1 MKTNPIFVHSLFR
14 SGSTYLFGAF
24 RRSAAGYWCYQEPLN
39 EHVRHVADAPERL
52 LEIGPRDGALL
63 RHPTLEKP
71 YFWEFYQVRQAIA
84 ALFRKE
90 FSYETFFIRKD
101 HPSYGPLRAYLHAL
115 IDNAQGRPFFQC
127 CRTTGRLAA
136 LRDAFGGTHI
146 HLWRNPHDQWWSYQ
160 VGDYFDATT
169 QLIFN
174 AAGLPDSLAAVR
186 DVCDIPAVRDPDID
200 KELAHCRNHR
210 LAAREGYLAF
220 YALWL
225 HSLLACEKVA
235 DLSVNIDALSLSSA
249 YRRDTLSA
257 LDQDGIDG
265 LDFSDCSIAQSQ
277 FGADDLAFFGEAE
290 ERVHEI
296 FRDRDIEEDDLAA
309 VLDLR
314 ARYRVG
320 PRRIADAAASL
331 SRIRGVAIRQMDALA
346 GLQRELVDALG
357 GAQRELAQRERL
369 LADARRTIENQHVDL
384 ATAAT
389 LTAAQQA
396 TLDARA
402 KDLAQAHDRSSALAT
417 ELAEASARLDS
428 QAAELVSA
436 RQRSEGLHHELRAAG
451 SRLQEAGLETH
462 RWWSIADDTSRHLQ
476 AIYASR
482 SWKLTAPLREINAWR
497 KRLAGSTG
505 VGVAA
510 LGGMPRRAVRQLLL
524 AAWAHARGRPERR
537 ARFVRLLAPFPRLY
551 SRLRAFAFAHA
562 TVPAV
567 STPSRVSPGAPP
579 LRLEG
584 GNGIRWEDYPE
595 SVQQIHS
602 QLMRARAA
610 AAASSSQ
617 ALPTQTRR

>member
-39 EHVRHVADAPERL
+39 EHIRHVADAPERL

-63 RHPTLEKP
+63 RHPALEKP

-84 ALFRKE
+84 VLFRKE

-101 HPSYGPLRAYLHAL
+101 HPSYGPLRAYLQAL

-174 AAGLPDSLAAVR
+174 ATGLPDSLAAVR

-200 KELAHCRNHR
+200 KELAHCRNHH

-235 DLSVNIDALSLSSA
+235 DLSVNIDALSTSTTYRGDILS
-249 YRRDTLSA
+249 TLDRA
-257 LDQDGIDG
+257 GIDG
-265 LDFSDCSIAQSQ
+265 LDFSDCTIPQSQ
-277 FGADDLAFFGEAE
+277 FGADDLAFFAEAE

-296 FRDRDIEEDDLAA
+296 FRNRGIAQGDLAA

-320 PRRIADAAASL
+320 PRRTISDAAPSL

-346 GLQRELVDALG
+346 GLQREM
-357 GAQRELAQRERL
+357 AQRERL
-369 LADARRTIENQHVDL
+369 LADARRTIEAQHMDL
-384 ATAAT
+384 AAAAT

-396 TLDARA
+396 ALDARA
-402 KDLAQAHDRSSALAT
+402 KDLAQAQDRSSALAT
-417 ELAEASARLDS
+417 ELAQATARLDS
-428 QAAELVSA
+428 QTAELGSA
-436 RQRSEGLHHELRAAG
+436 RQRSERLHHELRAAG
-451 SRLQEAGLETH
+451 SRLEEAGLETH
-462 RWWSIADDTSRHLQ
+462 RWWSMADDTSRHLQ
-476 AIYASR
+476 AIYSSR
-482 SWKLTAPLREINAWR
+482 SWRLTAPLREINAWR
-497 KRLAGSTG
+497 KRLLGSTG

-562 TVPAV
+562 TAPATG
-567 STPSRVSPGAPP
+567 TPSAVWPGARPM
-579 LRLEG
+579 RLEG

-595 SVQQIHS
+595 SVQQVHS
-602 QLMRARAA
+602 QLMRARAGA
-610 AAASSSQ
+610 AQPSQ

>member
-1 MKTNPIFVHSLFR
+1 MNTKPIFVHSLFR
-14 SGSTYLFGAF
+14 SGSTYVFGAF
-24 RRSAAGYWCYQEPLN
+24 RRSAGGYWCYQEPLN
-39 EHVRHVADAPERL
+39 EHVRHVAEAPERL
-52 LEIGPRDGALL
+52 LEIGARDGALL
-63 RHPTLEKP
+63 RHPALEKP
-71 YFWEFYQVRQAIA
+71 YFWEFYQVRKAIA
-84 ALFRKE
+84 PLFRKE

-101 HPSYGPLRAYLHAL
+101 HPSCGSLRAYLQAL

-174 AAGLPDSLAAVR
+174 AADLPDSLAAVR
-186 DVCDIPAVRDPDID
+186 DVCGIAAFRDPDID
-200 KELAHCRNHR
+200 KEFAHYRNHR
-210 LAAREGYLAF
+210 VAAREGYVAF

-235 DLSVNIDALSLSSA
+235 DLSVNIDALSISST
-249 YRRDTLSA
+249 YRRGTLSA
-257 LDQDGIDG
+257 LERDGIEG
-265 LDFSDCSIAQSQ
+265 LNFSDCSIAQSQ
-277 FGADDLAFFGEAE
+277 FGADDLSFFAEAE

-296 FRDRDIEEDDLAA
+296 FRDRGIEQNDLTAA
-309 VLDLR
+309 LDLR
-314 ARYRVG
+314 ARYRPG
-320 PRRIADAAASL
+320 PRRTIADAAASL
-331 SRIRGVAIRQMDALA
+331 SSIRGVVIRQMDALA
-346 GLQRELVDALG
+346 GI
-357 GAQRELAQRERL
+357 QRELAQRESL
-369 LADARRTIENQHVDL
+369 LADVCRTTEAQRMDL
-384 ATAAT
+384 AAAAT

-396 TLDARA
+396 ALDARE
-402 KDLAQAHDRSSALAT
+402 KDLAQARDRSSVLAT

-428 QAAELVSA
+428 QGAELVSA
-436 RQRSEGLHHELRAAG
+436 RQRSERLHRELRAAG
-451 SRLQEAGLETH
+451 SRLEDAGIETH
-462 RWWSIADDTSRHLQ
+462 RWWSMADDTSRHLQ

-482 SWKLTAPLREINAWR
+482 SWRLTAPLREINAWR

-505 VGVAA
+505 VGVAT

-562 TVPAV
+562 TVPAA
-567 STPSRVSPGAPP
+567 STPSTASPGAPP
-579 LRLEG
+579 MRLEV
-584 GNGIRWEDYPE
+584 GNDIRWEDYPG

-602 QLMRARAA
+602 QLMRARAGA
-610 AAASSSQ
+610 APASQ